1 MIDVGL
7 KVCAEQEVAARVFF
21 FFRNVGHWEQLSF
34 EPEVHLVC
42 SARCSAIDNLTSA

>member
-1 MIDVGL
+1 MIDVGF
-7 KVCAEQEVAARVFF
+7 KVCAEQELAARVF